1 MKRYSRSRILISSL
15 TLLLVTGCGTPT
27 ATNTQAPT
35 VAATAAAAIPTEHP
49 TAPATAVPPTATS
62 VPPIATS
69 TPAPT
74 AVPPT
79 PTTKPG
85 LSAGTSIDVG
95 PANVT
100 ITKIDE
106 AATLPVSK
114 KAPKAGTK
122 FVQVAIKINSLKPGE
137 QLASEQL
144 VLTGASGTAYS
155 PASIYSDLPVV
166 GAAESASIAFSGA
179 GAEFTAYFEVAG
191 DEDVHSFTL
200 SYQ

>member
-1 MKRYSRSRILISSL
+1 M
-15 TLLLVTGCGTPT
+15 PT
-27 ATNTQAPT
+27 
-35 VAATAAAAIPTEHP
+35 IPTTP
-49 TAPATAVPPTATS
+49 VPPT
-62 VPPIATS
+62 ATS

-85 LSAGTSIDVG
+85 LSAGTSIDIG

-100 ITKIDE
+100 VTKIDE

-114 KAPKAGTK
+114 KAPKAGMK
-122 FVQVAIKINSLKPGE
+122 FVLVTITINSLKPGE

-144 VLTGASGTAYS
+144 VLTGGSGTAYS
-155 PASIYSDLPVV
+155 PATIYSDLPVV

-191 DEDVHSFTL
+191 DEDVQAFSL

>member
-1 MKRYSRSRILISSL
+1 MKRFSRSRILISSL
-15 TLLLVTGCGTPT
+15 TLLLVTGCGSPT
-27 ATNTQAPT
+27 AANTQAPT
-35 VAATAAAAIPTEHP
+35 VAPSPAAEIPTVPP
-49 TAPATAVPPTATS
+49 TVVPPTATN
-62 VPPIATS
+62 VPPTVTS
-69 TPAPT
+69 IPAPT

-85 LSAGTSIDVG
+85 LSDGTSIDIG

-106 AATLPVSK
+106 AAALPVSK

-122 FVQVAIKINSLKPGE
+122 FVLVAIKINSLKPGE

-144 VLTGASGTAYS
+144 VLTGASGAAYS

-200 SYQ
+200 NYQ